1 MIEPIFYV
9 EAFLMNNPA
18 VREKFRKRL
27 ISSGHTGLDD
37 QEAWRIVENEFLK
50 PYEDKIYPK
59 EYQEQFHS
67 IGLPMLVGDDDV
79 VSLIM
84 SGQKRPGWW

>member
-9 EAFLMNNPA
+9 EEYLSRNPA
-18 VREKFRKRL
+18 IREKLKQRL

-37 QEAWRIVENEFLK
+37 NEAWRIVETEFLR
-50 PYEDKIYPK
+50 PYEVKIYPK
-59 EYQEQFHS
+59 EYRDMWYS
-67 IGLPMLVGDDDV
+67 RGLPIIVGDDDV

-84 SGQKRPGWW
+84 SGVKRPGWW